1 MSKSTIISMI
11 PFDIHEQKP
20 LYPGDF
26 FIPAAKDNDI
36 EVLVV
41 GDSVSFSYIDE
52 HRGTIKVPVS
62 SEEIAKSVVNDYEN
76 SQLARTAENGP
87 GVFWVSGEHTKQEIK
102 LKFRDEVKLH
112 RDRQIRWFTSLVK
125 AADDTWEKTRQHK
138 TISDIERYA
147 ARFLNLDRSW
157 LIAPQM
163 TKCIA
168 CKTTVEEDAIICPNC
183 RAVLNK
189 ESYEKLQF
197 AKV

>member
-1 MSKSTIISMI
+1 MNKSTIVSLI

-26 FIPAAKDNDI
+26 FIPAVKDGDI
-36 EVLVV
+36 EVLVI

-52 HRGTIKVPVS
+52 HRGTMKIPVP
-62 SEEIAKSVVNDYEN
+62 SEEIAKAVVNDYEN

-87 GVFWVSGEHTKQEIK
+87 GIFFVPGEHTKQEIK
-102 LKFRDEVKLH
+102 LKFRDEVTKY
-112 RDRQIRWFTSLVK
+112 RNRQVRWFTSLVK

-147 ARFLNLDRSW
+147 ANYLNLDRAW
-157 LIAPQM
+157 LISPQM
-163 TKCIA
+163 TKCVA
-168 CKTTVEEDAIICPNC
+168 CKTTVEEGAVICPNC

-189 ESYEKLQF
+189 EAYEKLQF